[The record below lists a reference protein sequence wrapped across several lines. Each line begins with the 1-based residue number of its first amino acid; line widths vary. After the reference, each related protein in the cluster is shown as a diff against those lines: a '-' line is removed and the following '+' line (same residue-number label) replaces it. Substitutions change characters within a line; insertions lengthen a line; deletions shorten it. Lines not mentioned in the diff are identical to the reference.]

1 MGKANRGGQK
11 RKEAPARK
19 QLQGRGGNS
28 GLLHKNNHRQQNGGA
43 HHAAGLDE
51 GGAAMGKRTLAQQLL
66 QPNKRARGGKR
77 RRKAE
82 GPRSKPGS
90 SETAVIQAE
99 YAAVDAREKAK
110 ADAEKARRLRAP
122 ARIKL
127 APSTSTLR
135 MPSEGDV
142 SMASLRASSSARMV
156 EALLQSITDDPA
168 PDAPPS
174 RPVRSAGRKR
184 RGNPYAALAFGDDD
198 DGDESD
204 NSGSDHGQ
212 SGSKEPP
219 LSRAKFAQG
228 AIAFPAGSSAVF
240 GASSTGGD
248 GSLAFASSSSFPGFS
263 GGGGGGGGG
272 GGSGGSDLAA
282 TIAVSSRSAGAS
294 MAIGARR
301 TEAAAVTSVHDRDH
315 NDDDTDDDPDL

>member
-28 GLLHKNNHRQQNGGA
+28 GLLHKNNHKQQHGGA
-43 HHAAGLDE
+43 HRAAGLD

-77 RRKAE
+77 RRKAD
-82 GPRSKPGS
+82 GPPSKPGS

-110 ADAEKARRLRAP
+110 ADAEKARRLHAP
-122 ARIKL
+122 ARIRL
-127 APSTSTLR
+127 APSISTLR
-135 MPSEGDV
+135 MPSEGEV

-204 NSGSDHGQ
+204 RSDSDPGQ
-212 SGSKEPP
+212 SDSKGPP
-219 LSRAKFAQG
+219 SSKAKFAQG
-228 AIAFPAGSSAVF
+228 AGVFATGGSSVF
-240 GASSTGGD
+240 GAPSSGGD
-248 GSLAFASSSSFPGFS
+248 GLMTFASPAGFPGLS
-263 GGGGGGGGG
+263 
-272 GGSGGSDLAA
+272 GSGGSSGVGGKLAGDTANAASPGCA
-282 TIAVSSRSAGAS
+282 TT
-294 MAIGARR
+294 AIGGRGAEVA
-301 TEAAAVTSVHDRDH
+301 TASSGHGSGHGHVD
-315 NDDDTDDDPDL
+315 DDDPDL